1 MTGLEDSPG
10 DQEIFAWWGGAGDN
24 YFVCHAYYDLIGNL

>member
-10 DQEIFAWWGGAGDN
+10 DQEIFAWWGGARDI
-24 YFVCHAYYDLIGNL
+24 YLCSIDFDDLIGNL